1 MAKKKQRINLI
12 DRNGNSQVVQVNSSD
27 LYDSE
32 NKNKKISVGS
42 TIKNV
47 VGGTLRGG
55 VNRQKQDERNYGALV
70 NASNTNTV
78 TPTIRTSDINANL
91 DKKENQRLANRQ
103 YNEALSNTLE
113 ARNDLSK
120 KAFNEME
127 KQGAETDNRNLLS
140 QDKRQLSYETKNK
153 GKTAK
158 DIIEENNEKIAK
170 ASENTKEKYQK
181 EIKDLANK
189 ENELTYAKYQKDYWD
204 VQNDDINTADKTLG
218 IVPNAI
224 ADYFSSFTR
233 DQQTY
238 TDNNGNE
245 LVLPTKSEM
254 KREKTL
260 ENIKNPVGRWL
271 YQVGHEGTKQALTQ
285 GLNMTGLPLGSALYY
300 GDILTDTY
308 NENLNSG
315 ENKTRSIIDAVAK
328 TGQSYIKQKILG
340 GIGGKLTG
348 NNSPSWLENTLTKQF
363 GKFIQNPAVTTILGS
378 ATAEGIDE
386 FTDSYIEKALDAA
399 ILSDN
404 KEEALKR
411 IKEVFSVDTLK
422 EAFYEGSI
430 GMGTGAIGN
439 IDEAID
445 AGKTNRFLKQNGI
458 DIKQARQIA
467 QTQTAEDIKK
477 FAVEGANEVMN
488 QVQQGNITEQQGQQ
502 FLDIIQ
508 RRTQAILDL
517 QQSMQGNQQNTIESK
532 MEIVQNLND
541 VEKSKLVE
549 VTQKMKSG
557 QQLDIDDIATLQ
569 YLNSKG
575 TPQAA
580 ENAPI
585 SNETTQPN
593 AIPQKTQNVAQ
604 NREINNNYASQDLE
618 GPPVEEEQTPYS
630 KQMTQEEADAMQRA
644 HSESLDRMAEG
655 AVGRT
660 PGEQLVKDNN
670 VSDRRVN
677 AIQYDNPEI
686 KKYYKQ
692 AAEVV
697 GAEADMAKE
706 NAFQSGIREQQDELG
721 RTEYRRYAGW
731 NGFISKDLSDL
742 ARNNH
747 LTAKQ
752 IEKAA
757 DDIIEDN
764 GKENNANAKK
774 LEKVLD
780 KRLREGYS
788 AFGDNFEPNQDY
800 INEIENIAYE
810 KQRQGELETLEDSSK
825 TVENNETTQNN
836 KQEGTENSAF
846 NLKEKQNEI
855 IQNTNPMN
863 NEYNTGIRNEND
875 IRTWDEVLNLDDDSE
890 GQFAWG
896 DYTRKD
902 ALRDQQKGTV
912 TVYSSYPIE
921 NGNFVSTSKIQ
932 AEEYAGGPGSKVYS
946 KEVPLNEVA
955 WINGDEGQYAKIEN
969 NNIPVET
976 SKLNQQS
983 SIDLNKQSK
992 TKSESFDKR
1001 LEKYK
1006 YNNLT
1011 NEQKSKIL
1019 ELKKSLEKSNAAVDK
1034 MFSNDKRQA
1043 EKVKY
1048 GNIMQ
1053 TEAQIREIIQGD
1065 SFDLI
1070 ENGLTPKE
1078 LQKKLDKENSNYIG
1092 KQVLVD
1098 GQKGKILS
1106 SVYGKYKIQLDNGD
1120 IVTKQKND
1128 FEAANKV
1135 PKDISEVNVVQS
1147 KEKASKEL
1155 EGKNVITIKN
1165 DDLKDTPKDQIK
1177 TEDTGIKIGDKP
1189 VKMEIPIDS
1198 KKNKIGQ
1205 YVPKDGF
1212 TQKEL
1217 KDGKIGDSK
1226 FYRNVTERA
1235 DFITDEV
1242 RKTVKDDDNIK
1253 HYRKVTNEESMQE
1266 AFDDLNTRGTEAI
1279 AEFFNT
1285 DKELTAKDTAMGWLL
1300 IEQSQAN
1307 GDYNFANQVL
1317 RKMRENATKTGQTM
1331 QMYNYYAR
1339 LTPEGMY
1346 KWCGDQLLRAEEIFE
1361 KGKTKKWIEQNKDRW
1376 QLNGEEVEFINKQM
1390 ERIQE
1395 LNKMNDNDKTTI
1407 EIGKKKKEVTVDR
1420 AKQVEIAKIQSMIE
1434 NKIPPQKGQA
1444 LNAWMRISM
1453 LGNLKTIGTR
1463 NPLGNIALRPIN
1475 DIGDF
1480 TSSLVDLAISKKT
1493 GVRTKGNFNPLAQ
1506 AKGMA
1511 RGASETIQDARLG
1524 INTRDA
1530 KGNRFEIGQGKS
1542 FNEHHKGVSKVL
1554 NPFSKTGNFLDSKI
1568 SFLLE
1573 LGDRPFYEATYQ
1585 QSLENQMKLNKI
1597 DKIEDVPQWMK
1608 NIAEQEALERTYQDD
1623 NNYTSAVIDIRRA
1636 MNKMVNVKGYGL
1648 GDVIIPFAK
1657 TPANITKAIVDYSP
1671 AGFVNAL
1678 TKGKELRRSIQNG
1691 QFTPEMQHAFVNQLG
1706 KATAGTILYGIGAAL
1721 ANSGIITGGADED
1734 KDVADFMR
1742 NTLGIQPYSIVIG
1755 DKSFTYDWAQPVA
1768 SAFAI
1773 PADIKKGIEDAKE
1786 GEVDLQYIIHKA
1798 FSTGGNVLLEQSFLQ
1813 GIKDVL
1819 GGYGDPLDNLMSEI
1833 EGLPARAIP
1842 TLFQQIV
1849 TFFDGTKRMS
1859 YGNKG
1864 IQNVISQ
1871 AQAKTPWA
1879 SDLPKYRNSM
1889 GKEIQMYG
1897 GKNSFFNVFLNPANY
1912 SEGNATDSAE
1922 EIYRVYQATNKKE
1935 ILPRLVDNDVKNED
1949 GTKLTNEQKS
1959 EWLRIS
1965 GGIIDREVESL
1976 TKNGNYLRMSDED
1989 KADTIK
1995 AIVDYAYNE
2004 ARNRVT
2010 GHELSSADRKASNA
2024 EASGYALADYFLT
2037 KTTNK
2042 VEKTQK
2048 TNTRNRYMEMKEKGI
2063 DGKTFDD
2070 FKNFVST
2077 AKGESRTGGKTKKQK
2092 IIDYIQGLP
2101 LTKEQKEALYED
2113 YQNNQGFITY
2123 YK

>member
-27 LYDSE
+27 LSDST
-32 NKNKKISVGS
+32 KNTKKASAGS
-42 TIKNV
+42 TIKNATSGGIAKKFV
-47 VGGTLRGG
+47 TVRPSGGT
-55 VNRQKQDERNYGALV
+55 NEQNERNYGALV

-120 KAFNEME
+120 KAFNEMKE
-127 KQGAETDNRNLLS
+127 QGAETDNRNLLS

-204 VQNDDINTADKTLG
+204 VQNDDIDTVDKTLG

-238 TDNNGNE
+238 TDKNGNE

-271 YQVGHEGTKQALTQ
+271 YQVGHEGTKQAITE
-285 GLNMTGLPLGSALYY
+285 GLNMSGLPLGSALYY

-411 IKEVFSVDTLK
+411 IKEVFSVDALK
-422 EAFYEGSI
+422 EAAYEGSI

-439 IDEAID
+439 VNEAID
-445 AGKTNRFLKQNGI
+445 AGKTNRFLKKNGI

-467 QTQTAEDIKK
+467 QTQTAEDIQKS
-477 FAVEGANEVMN
+477 AADGTNEVMN

-502 FLDIIQ
+502 FLDTIQ

-549 VTQKMKSG
+549 VTQKIKSG
-557 QQLDIDDIATLQ
+557 QQLDIDDIATLN

-580 ENAPI
+580 ENTPI
-585 SNETTQPN
+585 SNETTQPS
-593 AIPQKTQNVAQ
+593 AIPQEAQ
-604 NREINNNYASQDLE
+604 NIAQ
-618 GPPVEEEQTPYS
+618 EEQS
-630 KQMTQEEADAMQRA
+630 EVKQ
-644 HSESLDRMAEG
+644 
-655 AVGRT
+655 
-660 PGEQLVKDNN
+660 VKNK
-670 VSDRRVN
+670 SDL
-677 AIQYDNPEI
+677 
-686 KKYYKQ
+686 K
-692 AAEVV
+692 EVV
-697 GAEADMAKE
+697 DEDLYDADMKDVE
-706 NAFQSGIREQQDELG
+706 NQIYREEYKLNEDVDDEDGPVGNYWDIDDTYFKLKNG
-721 RTEYRRYAGW
+721 NTLWLETPTEYGKLK
-731 NGFISKDLSDL
+731 NGKTNYNDEIHNKIKMF
-742 ARNNH
+742 
-747 LTAKQ
+747 
-752 IEKAA
+752 
-757 DDIIEDN
+757 IEDAN
-764 GKENNANAKK
+764 G
-774 LEKVLD
+774 
-780 KRLREGYS
+780 
-788 AFGDNFEPNQDY
+788 
-800 INEIENIAYE
+800 NIIDEY
-810 KQRQGELETLEDSSK
+810 TL
-825 TVENNETTQNN
+825 NNEKGEFTREDILNGIKQLTYDDSN
-836 KQEGTENSAF
+836 KQPEGQIDMFGNVHVSKISDNVETTKPEKSQNSTNNSAF
-846 NLKEKQNEI
+846 NLKEKQNETTREETNDYEEY
-855 IQNTNPMN
+855 QNKLKDQIKKARETIGDEFADNMEKQRQEYNERHQLENNVYEATKSKPVDNDKINDSFFKEHTSDFDGKTGTRTQDGTITSMKLQKGDNLAKLTFTENEDKIWIDELYVKNQKQGFGSEIVNAIKNYAENNGKYVEAFKELSTAKGFWDKTIRNNQQNNENVKVIDNKPTVTNREAYDSKPREGTIRLYTNTSAENIDSILKNGLDISKAKQNEYEGNMTWFETRPNLKGYGGTTIAVDVPSNLSMDKVNDTQYTVYDNISPENIVFVDRPVMN
-863 NEYNTGIRNEND
+863 NYRTSD
-875 IRTWDEVLNLDDDSE
+875 IEDLVSKYGEEKVKSVFDRAV
-890 GQFAWG
+890 
-896 DYTRKD
+896 
-902 ALRDQQKGTV
+902 
-912 TVYSSYPIE
+912 E
-921 NGNFVSTSKIQ
+921 NGNNSI
-932 AEEYAGGPGSKVYS
+932 S
-946 KEVPLNEVA
+946 KEEFNDLLNSIDKNKTNE
-955 WINGDEGQYAKIEN
+955 
-969 NNIPVET
+969 NIPDKVE
-976 SKLNQQS
+976 
-983 SIDLNKQSK
+983 D
-992 TKSESFDKR
+992 
-1001 LEKYK
+1001 
-1006 YNNLT
+1006 
-1011 NEQKSKIL
+1011 
-1019 ELKKSLEKSNAAVDK
+1019 
-1034 MFSNDKRQA
+1034 
-1043 EKVKY
+1043 
-1048 GNIMQ
+1048 
-1053 TEAQIREIIQGD
+1053 
-1065 SFDLI
+1065 
-1070 ENGLTPKE
+1070 
-1078 LQKKLDKENSNYIG
+1078 
-1092 KQVLVD
+1092 
-1098 GQKGKILS
+1098 
-1106 SVYGKYKIQLDNGD
+1106 
-1120 IVTKQKND
+1120 
-1128 FEAANKV
+1128 
-1135 PKDISEVNVVQS
+1135 
-1147 KEKASKEL
+1147 
-1155 EGKNVITIKN
+1155 NVITIKN

-1279 AEFFNT
+1279 ADFFNN
-1285 DKELTAKDTAMGWLL
+1285 DKELTSKDTAMGWLL

-1453 LGNLKTIGTR
+1453 LGNLKTIATR

-1475 DIGDF
+1475 DVGDF
-1480 TSSLVDLAISKKT
+1480 TASIVDYAISKKT

-1511 RGASETIQDARLG
+1511 RGATETIQDARLG

-1542 FNEHHKGVSKVL
+1542 FNEHHKGVAKVL
-1554 NPFSKTGNFLDSKI
+1554 NPFAKLGNKADSAV
-1568 SFLLE
+1568 SFLLD

-1597 DKIEDVPQWMK
+1597 DKLEDVPQWMK
-1608 NIAEQEALERTYQDD
+1608 SIAEQEALERTYQDD

-1657 TPANITKAIVDYSP
+1657 TPANLTKAIVDYSP

-1691 QFTPEMQHAFVNQLG
+1691 QFTPEIQHAFVNQLG
-1706 KATAGTILYGIGAAL
+1706 KAMAGTMLYGIGAAL

-1773 PADIKKGIEDAKE
+1773 PADIKQGIQDAKE

-1798 FSTGGNVLLEQSFLQ
+1798 FSTSGNILLEQSFLQ
-1813 GIKDVL
+1813 GIKEVL
-1819 GGYGDPLDNLMSEI
+1819 GGYGDPFDNLMSEI
-1833 EGLPARAIP
+1833 EGLPARAVP

-1849 TFFDGTKRMS
+1849 TYFDPTKRMS
-1859 YGNKG
+1859 YGNNG

-1935 ILPRLVDNDVKNED
+1935 ILPRLVDKNIKNED

-1965 GGIIDREVESL
+1965 GGIIDKEVERL

-2048 TNTRNRYMEMKEKGI
+2048 TNTRNRYMEAKEKGI

-2070 FKNFVST
+2070 FHAFVAS
-2077 AKGESRTGGKTKKQK
+2077 ARGESRTGGKTKKQK

-2101 LTKEQKEALYED
+2101 LTREQKEALYND
-2113 YQNNQGFITY
+2113 YLENNGIISY
-2123 YK
+2123 YN

>member
-12 DRNGNSQVVQVNSSD
+12 DRNGNSQVVEVNSSD
-27 LYDSE
+27 LSDST
-32 NKNKKISVGS
+32 KNTKKASVGS
-42 TIKNV
+42 TIKNATSGGIAKKFV
-47 VGGTLRGG
+47 TVRPSGGT
-55 VNRQKQDERNYGALV
+55 NEQNERNYGALV

-91 DKKENQRLANRQ
+91 DKKENQKIANRQ
-103 YNEALSNTLE
+103 YNEVLNNTLE

-120 KAFNEME
+120 KAFNEMKE
-127 KQGAETDNRNLLS
+127 QGAETDNRRLLN

-204 VQNDDINTADKTLG
+204 VQNDDINTVDKTLG

-238 TDNNGNE
+238 TDKNGNE

-271 YQVGHEGTKQALTQ
+271 YQVGHEGTKQAITE
-285 GLNMTGLPLGSALYY
+285 GLNMSGLPLGSMLYY

-308 NENLNSG
+308 NSNLNSG

-348 NNSPSWLENTLTKQF
+348 NNSPSWLEKTLSKKF
-363 GKFIQNPAVTTILGS
+363 GEFIENPAVTTLLGS

-411 IKEVFSVDTLK
+411 IKEVFSVDALK
-422 EAFYEGSI
+422 EAAYEGSI

-467 QTQTAEDIKK
+467 QTQTAEEIQKSAAD
-477 FAVEGANEVMN
+477 GTNEVMN

-502 FLDIIQ
+502 FLDTIQ

-532 MEIVQNLND
+532 MKIVQNLND

-575 TPQAA
+575 TPQTV

-585 SNETTQPN
+585 SNETAQPN
-593 AIPQKTQNVAQ
+593 AIPQEAQNIAQ

-618 GPPVEEEQTPYS
+618 GPPVEEVQTPYS
-630 KQMTQEEADAMQRA
+630 KQMTQEEADAMQKA
-644 HSESLDRMAEG
+644 HSESLDRMADG
-655 AVGRT
+655 RVGRT

-686 KKYYKQ
+686 KKYYRDV
-692 AAEVV
+692 AEIV

-742 ARNNH
+742 ARNGH

-774 LEKVLD
+774 LEKILD

-800 INEIENIAYE
+800 INEMENIAYE

-836 KQEGTENSAF
+836 KQESTKEDSAF

-863 NEYNTGIRNEND
+863 NEYNTGIRSEND
-875 IRTWDEVLNLDDDSE
+875 IRTWDEVLDLDDDSE

-896 DYTRKD
+896 DYTRED
-902 ALRDQQKGTV
+902 ALRDQEKGTV

-955 WINGDEGQYAKIEN
+955 WINGDEGQYAKVENNQQNIEN
-969 NNIPVET
+969 
-976 SKLNQQS
+976 Q
-983 SIDLNKQSK
+983 
-992 TKSESFDKR
+992 
-1001 LEKYK
+1001 
-1006 YNNLT
+1006 
-1011 NEQKSKIL
+1011 
-1019 ELKKSLEKSNAAVDK
+1019 
-1034 MFSNDKRQA
+1034 
-1043 EKVKY
+1043 
-1048 GNIMQ
+1048 
-1053 TEAQIREIIQGD
+1053 
-1065 SFDLI
+1065 
-1070 ENGLTPKE
+1070 
-1078 LQKKLDKENSNYIG
+1078 
-1092 KQVLVD
+1092 
-1098 GQKGKILS
+1098 
-1106 SVYGKYKIQLDNGD
+1106 
-1120 IVTKQKND
+1120 TKQENVAD
-1128 FEAANKV
+1128 KV
-1135 PKDISEVNVVQS
+1135 ED
-1147 KEKASKEL
+1147 
-1155 EGKNVITIKN
+1155 NVITIKN
-1165 DDLKDTPKDQIK
+1165 ENLKDTPKDQIK

-1198 KKNKIGQ
+1198 KQNKIGQ

-1279 AEFFNT
+1279 ADFFNN
-1285 DKELTAKDTAMGWLL
+1285 DKELTSKDTAMGWLL

-1317 RKMRENATKTGQTM
+1317 RKMRDNATKTGQTM

-1390 ERIQE
+1390 ERVQE

-1453 LGNLKTIGTR
+1453 LGNLKTIATR

-1475 DIGDF
+1475 DVGDVF
-1480 TSSLVDLAISKKT
+1480 GSVADYAISKVT
-1493 GVRTKGNFNPLAQ
+1493 GVRTKGTFNPKAQ
-1506 AKGMA
+1506 VKGFAKG
-1511 RGASETIQDARLG
+1511 GSETIQDARLG
-1524 INTRDA
+1524 INTRNA

-1542 FNEHHKGVSKVL
+1542 FNEHHKGVAKVL
-1554 NPFSKTGNFLDSKI
+1554 NPFAKLGNKADSAV
-1568 SFLLE
+1568 SFLLD
-1573 LGDRPFYEATYQ
+1573 LGDRPFYNATYQ

-1597 DKIEDVPQWMK
+1597 DKLEDVPKWME
-1608 NIAEQEALERTYQDD
+1608 NIAEQEGLERTYQDD

-1657 TPANITKAIVDYSP
+1657 TPANLTKAIVDYSP
-1671 AGFVNAL
+1671 AGLVNAL
-1678 TKGKELRRSIQNG
+1678 TKGKELRRSIKNG
-1691 QFTPEMQHAFVNQLG
+1691 QFTPEIQHAFVNQLG
-1706 KATAGTILYGIGAAL
+1706 KAMAGTMLYGIGAAL

-1742 NTLGIQPYSIVIG
+1742 NTLGIQPYSIKIG

-1768 SAFAI
+1768 SALAI
-1773 PADIKKGIEDAKE
+1773 PADIKQGIQDAKE

-1798 FSTGGNVLLEQSFLQ
+1798 FSTSGNILLEQSFLQ
-1813 GIKDVL
+1813 GIKEVL
-1819 GGYGDPLDNLMSEI
+1819 GGYGDPFDNLMSEI
-1833 EGLPARAIP
+1833 EGLPARAVP

-1849 TFFDGTKRMS
+1849 TYFDPTKRMS

-1912 SEGNATDSAE
+1912 SEGNATESAE

-1949 GTKLTNEQKS
+1949 GKKLTNEQKS

-1965 GGIIDREVESL
+1965 GGIIDREVERL

-2024 EASGYALADYFLT
+2024 EASGYALADYFIT

-2048 TNTRNRYMEMKEKGI
+2048 TNTRNRYMEAKEKGI

-2070 FKNFVST
+2070 FHAFVAS
-2077 AKGESRTGGKTKKQK
+2077 ARGESRTGGKTKKQK

-2101 LTKEQKEALYED
+2101 LTREQKEALYND
-2113 YQNNQGFITY
+2113 YLENNGIISY
-2123 YK
+2123 YN